1 MVFEVND
8 FLQTVEQMK
17 SFWLKSRFNE
27 LRIEAHKDTNTIDFI
42 SIDEESGLETV
53 ASVSGYV
60 SENKLL
66 YARTVKGFYNAVKLL
81 QDINVGRNNPLQ
93 LRLMPSKEDRR
104 HFTLEVLLAHWDFV
118 ASTEKQ

>member
-1 MVFEVND
+1 MVFEAND
-8 FLQTVEQMK
+8 FLQTVAQMD

-27 LRIEAHKDTNTIDFI
+27 LRIETHKDTNTIDFI
-42 SIDEESGLETV
+42 SIDEDSGLETV

-60 SENKLL
+60 SEDKVL
-66 YARTVKGFYNAVKLL
+66 YARTVNGFYKTVKLL

-104 HFTLEVLLAHWDFV
+104 HFTLEVLLTHWDFV

>member
-1 MVFEVND
+1 MVFEAND
-8 FLQTVEQMK
+8 FLQTVAQMD

-27 LRIEAHKDTNTIDFI
+27 LRIETHKDTNTIDFI
-42 SIDEESGLETV
+42 SIDEDSGLETV

-60 SENKLL
+60 SEDKVL
-66 YARTVKGFYNAVKLL
+66 YARTVNGFYKTVKLL

-104 HFTLEVLLAHWDFV
+104 HFTLEVLLPHWDFV